1 MAPSHRFKNQ
11 GLRLLRW
18 DDMLLLSQNRDK
30 YIENIENYSRL
41 PFQADGKPGNGWVI
55 PFVTGHKHKISWGNV
70 GLDFDAMTIGI
81 SERWEPTDGHLYFVH
96 NYTDVRAKMDV
107 TFNGNVMENDTIPF

>member
-11 GLRLLRW
+11 SLRLLRW